1 MFKFICFLV
10 LAAGWVLAASAVHV
24 VRTPANFLTV
34 TLVTKNALAFDDT
47 YVDAR
52 PWTAKDLPAHGDL
65 VRRLVTAGKADTLAH
80 TVDAKPGADIAPQ
93 LIDLAGKP
101 KAFAQSNDPAEKSVV
116 DAALAQFHAA
126 KKNVA
131 DASRVLAGAH

>member
-1 MFKFICFLV
+1 MFKFFCFLL
-10 LAAGWVLAASAVHV
+10 LAAGWVLAASAIHV

-34 TLVTKNALAFDDT
+34 NFVTKNALTFDDT

-52 PWTAKDLPAHGDL
+52 PWTARDLPAHRDL

-80 TVDAKPGADIAPQ
+80 LVDPKSGDLAPQ

-101 KAFAQSNDPAEKSVV
+101 KPVAQSNDPAADKSIV
-116 DAALAQFHAA
+116 DAALAQYHAA
-126 KKNVA
+126 KKNVS